1 MEKIE
6 LIQTQSPRR
15 QRIAPCERKLQ
26 QYLEVLREVEEKE
39 GKQKLYRA
47 MGDIALRSYW
57 FYLRVIL
64 GYQWM
69 DPWLHGEEICSFIEN
84 NWGKPKLILLPRGTG
99 KSGAISI
106 PLPAYKLAKYKKN
119 LTLVCNAVESDAAD
133 MAASSAQIISHTEL
147 YKACFP
153 NVKPSDYWGKG
164 GYFVEGEAR
173 RRNANIGSY
182 GVRGNVTGSH
192 VDTIIADDLISSKT
206 AHSMAEVEQ
215 AERFLVE
222 LTNCLDPGG
231 DFFGIGTR
239 WFYDDFYG
247 KLINGEIVPRGGQ
260 LQVLK
265 LGVYDKD
272 GEIIF
277 PKRTYVDLGTAK
289 QVGYDE
295 DDLAALRITQ
305 GSLFPALYLNEP
317 VANENALFD
326 LARIETFDK
335 YSELPFKLSGVS
347 SVVIETEAQG
357 HALYSVLMDTARD
370 EGRILPK
377 VEKAISSQTKF
388 NKVKK
393 QDRIKAILQ
402 PLIANGCL
410 YLLSGLWK
418 PDNSIGEELRRFD
431 RWKDDLLDALVWS
444 VYFAKEAK
452 PGENPRACIGIDPAF
467 TDSKNSDFT
476 AIVTAVKYD
485 SKVYVLDCRR
495 FKTAH
500 VDVTCREIFKSIE
513 NVNKISDKIRKQSKP
528 QVQGFVSHRHPMFGE
543 TRGGP
548 RYADALDMESP
559 YLIDRLDNNRRE
571 DNED

>member
-1 MEKIE
+1 
-6 LIQTQSPRR
+6 
-15 QRIAPCERKLQ
+15 
-26 QYLEVLREVEEKE
+26 
-39 GKQKLYRA
+39 
-47 MGDIALRSYW
+47 
-57 FYLRVIL
+57 
-64 GYQWM
+64 M
-69 DPWLHGEEICSFIEN
+69 DPWLHGEEIVKFLEA
-84 NWGKPKLILLPRGTG
+84 NWGVPKLILMPRGTG

-106 PLPAYKLAKYKKN
+106 PLPAYQLAKYRKN

-133 MAASSAQIISHTEL
+133 MAASSAQIISHCEL
-147 YKACFP
+147 YKRCFP
-153 NVKPSDYWGKG
+153 KVLPSDYWGKG
-164 GYFVEGEAR
+164 GYFLEGEAR

-192 VDTIIADDLISSKT
+192 VDTILADDLISSKT
-206 AHSMAEVEQ
+206 AQSMAEVEQ
-215 AERFLVE
+215 AERFLKE

-231 DFFGIGTR
+231 DLLVIGTR

-247 KLINGEIVPRGGQ
+247 KLINSEIVPRGGA

-265 LGVYDKD
+265 LGIYDKNGD
-272 GEIIF
+272 IIF
-277 PKRTYVDLGTAK
+277 PKRAYFDLGTSK

-295 DDLAALRITQ
+295 EDLAALRITQ
-305 GSLFPALYLNEP
+305 GPLFPALYLNEP
-317 VANENALFD
+317 VANENALFE
-326 LARIETFDK
+326 LERIQTFNS

-388 NKVKK
+388 NKMKK
-393 QDRIKAILQ
+393 QDRIKAVLQ
-402 PLIANGCL
+402 PLIANGDL

-431 RWKDDLLDALVWS
+431 RWRDDAIDSLVWS
-444 VYFAKEAK
+444 IYFARDTK
-452 PGENPRACIGIDPAF
+452 PGDNPKACIGVDPAF

-476 AIVTAVKYD
+476 AITTIVKYD
-485 SKVYVLDCRR
+485 SKIYVLDCRK

-513 NVNKISDKIRKQSKP
+513 NINKISARIKKQSKP
-528 QVQGFVSHRHPMFGE
+528 QVHGFVSHKHPMFGS
-543 TRGGP
+543 TKGGP
-548 RYADALDMESP
+548 RYQDALEIESP
-559 YLIDRLDNNRRE
+559 YLLDNRRKE
-571 DNED
+571 DEE